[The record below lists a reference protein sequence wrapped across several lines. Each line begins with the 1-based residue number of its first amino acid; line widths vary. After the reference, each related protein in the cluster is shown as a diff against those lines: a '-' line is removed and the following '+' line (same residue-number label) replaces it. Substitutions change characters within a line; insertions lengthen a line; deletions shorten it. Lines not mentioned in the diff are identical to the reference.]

1 MPIIANP
8 NTQETD
14 PVYTADKPNIAT
26 KDDIQATKDDI
37 QAAKNFAIAMA
48 VAL

>member
-8 NTQETD
+8 DTQETD

-26 KDDIQATKDDI
+26 KDDIQA
-37 QAAKNFAIAMA
+37 AKNFAIAMA